1 MMANAG
7 LIKALAKVIIAAAW
21 ADGEVAHDEIN
32 SLKDLLFHLPNL
44 NATEWAELDMYIDA
58 PVPAAERERLVDDL
72 LNKVNRP
79 ADRQLALDALD
90 AVIHADGDVS
100 PDEERVFNE
109 IKTALT
115 EHDTSLVGPLKRLF
129 TGPLSRRSAAVNAP
143 NRERYFED
151 FIRNRV
157 FYDVQRRLRMG
168 EGERLSIP
176 EDRLRK
182 LSLAAGVMARVA
194 RVDKHIDERE
204 FDVMVQCFHEDWQL
218 PEAEA
223 TFLVTV
229 ATSDE
234 TAKLDPFRTAR
245 EFFDVCTQQELIDFA
260 KVLFRVAAADGKAT
274 RDEIEEIRTISN
286 TLLLSQQQYIEA
298 KTSIPRELR
307 ED

>member
-1 MMANAG
+1 MANSN
-7 LIKALAKVIIAAAW
+7 LIKALAKVIVAAAW
-21 ADGEVAHDEIN
+21 ADGNVTHDEIN

-58 PVPAAERERLVDDL
+58 PVTPAERERLVDDL
-72 LNKVNRP
+72 LNQVNRP
-79 ADRQLALDALD
+79 ADRQLAIDALN
-90 AVIHADGDVS
+90 AMIHADGNIT
-100 PDEERVFNE
+100 PEEEQVFNA
-109 IKTALT
+109 IKDALAN
-115 EHDTSLVGPLKRLF
+115 HDTSLIAPFKRLF
-129 TGPLSRRSAAVNAP
+129 TGPISRRSAAANVP

-157 FYDVQRRLRMG
+157 YYDVQRRLRMG
-168 EGERLSIP
+168 EGEKLAIEESK
-176 EDRLRK
+176 LRK

-194 RVDKHIDERE
+194 RVDKHIDQRE
-204 FDVMVQCFHEDWQL
+204 FDVMVQCFRDDWHLSAQ
-218 PEAEA
+218 EA
-223 TFLVTV
+223 TFIVTV

-245 EFFDVCTQQELIDFA
+245 EFFDKCTQQELVDFA
-260 KVLFRVAAADGKAT
+260 KVLFHVAAADGKAT

-286 TLLLSQQQYIEA
+286 TLLLSHQQYIEA